1 MARMMYLDALEFLEE
16 ERDAF
21 RPFEALDDLTDDQL
35 QVPLEAAHGWSGRD
49 LMGHLIDPL
58 ETALAVARELAVD
71 EASPTLV
78 RADEQ
83 WNAEGD
89 ALNDRSVVEWAAL
102 PITEVRDRFRSV
114 PGELRCTLTVVPE
127 TRWLKHKTHMEWF
140 MGETI
145 DHYADHEAD
154 LAAVLAAA
162 GATGSASG

>member
-1 MARMMYLDALEFLEE
+1 MMYLDALEFLEE

-21 RPFEALDDLTDDQL
+21 RPFEALDDLTDEQL

-49 LMGHLIDPL
+49 LMGHLIGGL
-58 ETALAVARELAVD
+58 EICLTAARELAVN
-71 EASPTLV
+71 ESSPSIV
-78 RADEQ
+78 RWD
-83 WNAEGD
+83 AEWDAGGD
-89 ALNDRSVVEWAAL
+89 AMNERLLHGWAAL
-102 PITEVRDRFRSV
+102 PMAEVRQRFRDV
-114 PGELRCTLTVVPE
+114 PGELRGTLTVVPE

-162 GATGSASG
+162 AGGT